1 MMEMDSTTKNALVA
15 ELNKARNVS
24 FTRYGSIEAEIILS
38 GFKALSAIAAPFAPV
53 VGAVNDLAESV
64 SFTFPTPFG
73 TVVYLSKNAVQ
84 SSIGELCTTCP
95 ELVHA
100 DQIAE
105 AGTIQAAQ
113 NYILSSP
120 NRAKLE
126 ADADAAA
133 MFCCYLF
140 GYDPDVPARVEHL
153 RGRLYHISDADIV
166 SAKTDIELHLATILH
181 GAVPA
186 ISVAR
191 DLLIAVRKICPQL
204 IVPAAFRP

>member
-1 MMEMDSTTKNALVA
+1 MEMDSTTKNALVA

-84 SSIGELCTTCP
+84 SSIGELCTTCH

>member
-1 MMEMDSTTKNALVA
+1 MMDSTTKNALIA
-15 ELNKARNVS
+15 ELNKNRGVS
-24 FTRYGSIEAEIILS
+24 FIRYGSTEAEITLA
-38 GFKALSAIAAPFAPV
+38 GFKALSAISAPFSPV
-53 VGAVNDLAESV
+53 VSAVNELAESV

-84 SSIGELCTTCP
+84 NSIGELCTSSH

-105 AGTIQAAQ
+105 VGVIQAAE

-126 ADADAAA
+126 ADADGAA
-133 MFCCYLF
+133 MFCAYLF
-140 GYDPDVPARVEHL
+140 GYEPDVPTKVEHL
-153 RGRLYHISDADIV
+153 RGRLYHIDDADIT
-166 SAKTDIELHLATILH
+166 SAKTIMELHLATILN

-191 DLLIAVRKICPQL
+191 DLLVAAHKVCPQL
-204 IVPAAFRP
+204 IVPTAFRP